1 MFVQEHIAPF
11 SITSETE
18 KPTRRNNKHK
28 NMPRAKSKPR
38 TRKKKSTNVDDNG
51 SVETITTS
59 AAAAT
64 NTAILENTDDKY
76 AVKIKRSNVDRVI
89 QQCNNLGVT
98 VEDIQAT
105 ALNFFCERRLPPRC
119 HDRNDDDET
128 KIAKIIDRITATYWN
143 TPNFPSDTDLLTRE
157 MEYRESEDG
166 LFFICFHESFI
177 ARLDSNVEDD
187 RGNLLNKSSRN
198 DNNEKADV
206 RVLKLRFPKYYYCSG
221 ICYRYGYNYQMLE
234 GPPTNRNET
243 IEFYYH
249 DNGNKMVNEVDRC
262 IRNLCKPFRS
272 KSGGLSK
279 RMDKTKAFYLM
290 NKDGEVVLLNQALL
304 SRCLPKTT
312 LTKAVTPAAAAT
324 TTTTTTVT
332 TTSDV
337 TTTTN
342 GNKEQIMHNGNNQS
356 EYLYVCTHEA
366 TGDETSRRPLPV
378 YVRTFKFPMPIPQVA
393 KLIYLF
399 ILFWITNM
407 DLKIKSFEYLGYGP
421 IISESVCTVTFGYS
435 LRSYSV
441 YWFFY
446 VIFFLT
452 LCFGVFTLRA
462 KLCMVNLIGYL
473 TKRTYFSWF
482 VHSKVGIMQKPRK
495 ISWFDKSEKASGFL
509 ATWKACFVT
518 LQNII
523 VSNNNNNNSF
533 LEMVAEIYDAFFRPV
548 LDGIGIATD
557 SNRKEME
564 AQPRNEGVMQIV
576 YEEKNLLRFVIYR
589 WVLPENKGNISMD
602 EYENWEKTL
611 RSALGVKTTS
621 QSAPDMIVSDHFSS
635 GVNTVL
641 SKEFLEN
648 RKYNDY
654 HVFRIH
660 TPGTRCSSV
669 SSDTYF
675 LYRYGTYFKIL
686 CCFWIWFDCVVPILR
701 PFNGCWERG
710 ADVAIFQNGIINGT
724 FVRFLWIN
732 TCASLALDI
741 IGSKW
746 ISVIGS
752 KVLGFT
758 FICIFIFGSAVTF
771 ELFELIAVITVVYL
785 LYAYAESDKKKLQ

>member
-1 MFVQEHIAPF
+1 MIYCGTTTTTIED
-11 SITSETE
+11 TD
-18 KPTRRNNKHK
+18 NN
-28 NMPRAKSKPR
+28 
-38 TRKKKSTNVDDNG
+38 
-51 SVETITTS
+51 
-59 AAAAT
+59 
-64 NTAILENTDDKY
+64 Y
-76 AVKIKRSNVDRVI
+76 AVKIKRSNVDRVVN
-89 QQCNNLGVT
+89 QCNNLGIS
-98 VEDIQAT
+98 VEDIQMT
-105 ALNFFCERRLPPRC
+105 TLNFFCERRLPPRC

-128 KIAKIIDRITATYWN
+128 KIAKIIDRITATYWD
-143 TPNFPSDTDLLTRE
+143 TPNFPSDRDLLTRE
-157 MEYRESEDG
+157 LEYHESEDG
-166 LFFICFHESFI
+166 LFFVCFHESFVT
-177 ARLDSNVEDD
+177 RLDSEVEDD
-187 RGNLLNKSSRN
+187 RGNLLISSSSSGSRN
-198 DNNEKADV
+198 ENNEKADV

-221 ICYRYGYNYQMLE
+221 ICYRYGYNYQMLQ

-243 IEFYYH
+243 IEFHYH
-249 DNGNKMVNEVDRC
+249 ENGNKMVNEVDRC

-290 NKDGEVVLLNQALL
+290 NKDGEVILLNQTLL
-304 SRCLPKTT
+304 SRCLPKGSP
-312 LTKAVTPAAAAT
+312 KQAATET
-324 TTTTTTVT
+324 TTTTTTTIT
-332 TTSDV
+332 TTDTS
-337 TTTTN
+337 N
-342 GNKEQIMHNGNNQS
+342 GNSKS

-378 YVRTFKFPMPIPQVA
+378 YVRTFKFPMPIPQVI
-393 KLIYLF
+393 KIIYLI
-399 ILFWITNM
+399 ILFWMTDM
-407 DLKIKSFEYLGYGP
+407 DLRITSFEYLGYGP

-435 LRSYSV
+435 LRSHSI
-441 YWFFY
+441 YWCFY
-446 VIFFLT
+446 VFFFLT

-462 KLCMVNLIGYL
+462 KCCIINLIGYL

-482 VHSKVGIMQKPRK
+482 VHSKSGIMQKHRK
-495 ISWFDKSEKASGFL
+495 TSWFDINEKRAGFV
-509 ATWKACFVT
+509 TKWKARFVM
-518 LQNII
+518 LKNI
-523 VSNNNNNNSF
+523 VVNDNNKSF
-533 LEMVAEIYDAFFRPV
+533 LEVVAEIYDVFFRPV

-557 SNRKEME
+557 LNRKEME

-621 QSAPDMIVSDHFSS
+621 QSAPDMVVSDHFSS

-686 CCFWIWFDCVVPILR
+686 CCFWIWFDGVVPMLR

-710 ADVAIFQNGIINGT
+710 ADVSMFQNGVINGT
-724 FVRFLWIN
+724 FIRFFWIN

-741 IGSKW
+741 IGSTW

-752 KVLGFT
+752 KILGFT
-758 FICIFIFGSAVTF
+758 FIFIFIFGSAVTF

-785 LYAYAESDKKKLQ
+785 LYAHAESDKKKRQ